1 MWRARS
7 QWLPVLLAVS
17 FLALPALGAP
27 EDFPRSPALEPKIA
41 FWKRI
46 YSQIDSDHGL
56 LHDSRDLRVVY
67 AIVGLPEGL
76 GRRAR
81 DRLLQKERAPYKRIL
96 ARLGQGK
103 RTGLSVEEQRVLAMF
118 PADVSNA
125 TLRAAAGR
133 IRFQLGQADR
143 FREGVVRMGRWE
155 WYIRQ
160 VLAERGLP
168 AELIALPHVESSF
181 NPDARSHVGASGIWQ
196 FTRSTGRFFMQ
207 IDHVVDERNDPFIA
221 TLAAAKLLKKNHER
235 VDNWPLALTGYNHGI
250 AGMERA
256 ARRLGTRDMAVIIEK
271 YKSRTFGFASRN
283 FYVSFLAAAEI
294 NQNPEAYL
302 GPITKDPAENP
313 EIVALP
319 HYYHASTL
327 AQAFGVPI
335 GALRDANPALREPVW
350 SEQKYAP
357 KGYPLRI
364 QRDPLRLCIICHFQT
379 RQF

>member
-160 VLAERGLP
+160 VLAER
-168 AELIALPHVESSF
+168 S
-181 NPDARSHVGASGIWQ
+181 
-196 FTRSTGRFFMQ
+196 
-207 IDHVVDERNDPFIA
+207 
-221 TLAAAKLLKKNHER
+221 
-235 VDNWPLALTGYNHGI
+235 
-250 AGMERA
+250 
-256 ARRLGTRDMAVIIEK
+256 RRLEGE
-271 YKSRTFGFASRN
+271 
-283 FYVSFLAAAEI
+283 L
-294 NQNPEAYL
+294 L
-302 GPITKDPAENP
+302 GLE
-313 EIVALP
+313 ERRV
-319 HYYHASTL
+319 
-327 AQAFGVPI
+327 
-335 GALRDANPALREPVW
+335 R
-350 SEQKYAP
+350 
-357 KGYPLRI
+357 
-364 QRDPLRLCIICHFQT
+364 LRLEDGAEVSVPLTEITGAHLVF
-379 RQF
+379 RWE